1 MPFHPNIWAF
11 SCLTGRQ
18 EPYLA
23 FRSLKVLVFPGV
35 LLLCY
40 SGVSSAPGSP
50 GSPGALGAHK
60 SDQEEA
66 AVL

>member
-40 SGVSSAPGSP
+40 SGVSSAQ